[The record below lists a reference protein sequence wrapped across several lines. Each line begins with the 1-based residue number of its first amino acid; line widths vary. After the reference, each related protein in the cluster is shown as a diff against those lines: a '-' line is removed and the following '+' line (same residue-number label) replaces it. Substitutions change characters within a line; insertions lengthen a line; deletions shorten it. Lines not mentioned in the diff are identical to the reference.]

1 MRQAQIMWCVVD
13 LIVALCALGLWVRW
27 RKQDNINSIP
37 ILLLGGCLL
46 GEGLF
51 FLTRVTDF
59 TGGGANLAIQFI
71 AAGVWWQFGICLMR
85 IKRSNNYVRTAAVC
99 MVLAVLL
106 AGTFLVIAKSQR
118 KVAALM
124 FVLWFELS
132 QWLILGSAFY
142 IVCKHRIRPQLP
154 FAACF
159 LVGHLS
165 LYFAHMSLVYLD
177 KIAKSDFNQFP
188 SYLLQSFGIVC
199 MVYAL
204 HQMIGLEMF
213 NVPKE
218 GDVENDSQQALK
230 GTESEM

>member
-1 MRQAQIMWCVVD
+1 MWCVVD
-13 LIVALCALGLWVRW
+13 LIVASCALGLWVRW
-27 RKQDNINSIP
+27 RKQDKINSMP
-37 ILLLGGCLL
+37 ILLLGGCLV

-51 FLTRVTDF
+51 FLTRVTGF
-59 TGGGANLAIQFI
+59 AIGPNLAIQFI
-71 AAGVWWQFGICLMR
+71 SAGVWWQFAICLLR

-106 AGTFLVIAKSQR
+106 AGTFLLIAKSQR
-118 KVAALM
+118 KVAMLM
-124 FVLWFELS
+124 FALWFELS
-132 QWLILGSAFY
+132 QWFILGSAIY
-142 IVCKHRIRPQLP
+142 IVCKHRIRPQLT
-154 FAACF
+154 FALCF

-188 SYLLQSFGIVC
+188 SYLFQIFGIIC

-213 NVPKE
+213 NVPEE
-218 GDVENDSQQALK
+218 GDVESDSQQALK
-230 GTESEM
+230 DTQGEM